1 VPTLTNGMDGMFIK
15 AVLCLALLFIAGA
28 LFGIWLQ
35 KQRRR

>member
-1 VPTLTNGMDGMFIK
+1 VPTLANGMSGMFFK
-15 AVLCLALLFIAGA
+15 ALLCLALLFIAGA

>member
-1 VPTLTNGMDGMFIK
+1 MFFK
-15 AVLCLALLFIAGA
+15 ALWCLALLFVAGA

>member
-1 VPTLTNGMDGMFIK
+1 VPTLANGMDAMFFK
-15 AVLCLALLFIAGA
+15 ALLCLALLFVAGA

>member
-1 VPTLTNGMDGMFIK
+1 MPTLTNPMEGVLFK
-15 AVLCLALLFIAGA
+15 ALLCLSLLFVAGA

>member
-1 VPTLTNGMDGMFIK
+1 VPTLANRMDGMFFK
-15 AVLCLALLFIAGA
+15 ALLCLALLFIAGA